1 MRFRFND
8 EQRQLIK
15 EVDAIEAKIFSHEES
30 LNEER
35 HSKSQ
40 LSLSS
45 KNIAGYSYSNNSTS
59 FLFLSNSYYYY

>member
-15 EVDAIEAKIFSHEES
+15 EIDAIEAKIFSHEES
-30 LNEER
+30 LTEER

-45 KNIAGYSYSNNSTS
+45 KNIAGFSYSNNVV
-59 FLFLSNSYYYY
+59 SYSYLTLTYY